1 MDEVQSRFIA
11 KLGPI
16 GLSLSPDQAEAFEE
30 YFRLLTEWNQK
41 VNLTAITERAAV
53 YEKHFYDSLT
63 VAAAVSLDGSPRLV
77 DVGSG
82 AGFPAIPLKIA
93 FPGLR
98 VTVVDALA
106 KRIRFLEEAA
116 RALGLSDFVCLH
128 ARAEDAARLPE
139 HRGRYDVATAR
150 AVARL
155 SVLNELCLPFVRP
168 GGVFVAMKG
177 SDVAE
182 EIEEGRHGASLLG
195 ARLKEV
201 KRMTLPEEGAVRH
214 LVVWEKTGPT
224 PARFPRRSGEPER
237 APILPDSGKPRTKRN

>member
-1 MDEVQSRFIA
+1 MDGVRARFIA
-11 KLGPI
+11 NLEPLGI
-16 GLSLSPDQAEAFEE
+16 ALGPDQAEAFEA
-30 YFRLLTEWNQK
+30 YFRLLIEWNRK
-41 VNLTAITERAAV
+41 MNLTAITGRAAV

-63 VAAAVSLDGSPRLV
+63 VAAVAPLAGSPRLV

-98 VTVVDALA
+98 VTLVDSLA
-106 KRIRFLEEAA
+106 KRVRFLEETV
-116 RALGLSDFVCLH
+116 RALGLSDVICLH
-128 ARAEDAARLPE
+128 ARAEDAARLAE
-139 HRGRYDVATAR
+139 HRDGYDVATAR

-155 SVLNELCLPFVRP
+155 SILNELCLPFVRP
-168 GGVFVAMKG
+168 GGLFVAMKG

-182 EIEEGRHGASLLG
+182 EIEEGKYGASLLG
-195 ARLKEV
+195 ARLREV

-224 PARFPRRSGEPER
+224 PARFPRRAGEPAR
-237 APILPDSGKPRTKRN
+237 SPLLPDGKKPHTSRR

>member
-1 MDEVQSRFIA
+1 MDAVRDRFIA
-11 KLGPI
+11 NLEPLGI
-16 GLSLSPDQAEAFEE
+16 ALGPDQAEAFEA
-30 YFRLLTEWNQK
+30 YFRLLVEWNRH

-63 VAAAVSLDGSPRLV
+63 VAAAAPLAGSPRLV

-98 VTVVDALA
+98 VTMVDSLA
-106 KRIRFLEEAA
+106 KRVRFLEEAV
-116 RALGLSDFVCLH
+116 RVLGLSDVVCLH
-128 ARAEDAARLPE
+128 ARAEDAARLSD

-182 EIEEGRHGASLLG
+182 EIEEGRYGAALLG
-195 ARLKEV
+195 ARLREV

-224 PARFPRRSGEPER
+224 PARFPRRAGEPER
-237 APILPDSGKPRTKRN
+237 SPLLPDGRKPRPTRS

>member
-1 MDEVQSRFIA
+1 MDAVRARFIA
-11 KLGPI
+11 NLEPLGI
-16 GLSLSPDQAEAFEE
+16 ALGPDQAEAFEA
-30 YFRLLTEWNQK
+30 YFRLLTEWNRK
-41 VNLTAITERAAV
+41 MNLTAITERASV

-63 VAAAVSLDGSPRLV
+63 VAAVAPLAGSPRLV

-98 VTVVDALA
+98 VTMVDSLA
-106 KRIRFLEEAA
+106 KRVRFLEEAV
-116 RALGLSDFVCLH
+116 RELGLSDVVCLH
-128 ARAEDAARLPE
+128 ARAEDAARLPG
-139 HRGRYDVATAR
+139 HRDGYDVATAR

-168 GGVFVAMKG
+168 GGLFVAMKG

-182 EIEEGRHGASLLG
+182 EIEEGRYGASLLG
-195 ARLKEV
+195 ARLREV
-201 KRMTLPEEGAVRH
+201 RRMMLPEEGAVRH

-224 PARFPRRSGEPER
+224 PARFPRRAGEPAR
-237 APILPDSGKPRTKRN
+237 SPLLPDGKKPHTPRR